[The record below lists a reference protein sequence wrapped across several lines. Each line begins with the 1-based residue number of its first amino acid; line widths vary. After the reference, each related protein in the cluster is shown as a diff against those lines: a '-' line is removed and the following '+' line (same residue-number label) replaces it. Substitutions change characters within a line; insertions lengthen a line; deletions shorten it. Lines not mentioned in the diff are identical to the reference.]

1 MIVMRLGS
9 KQEPDTS
16 SAPLTLSVHDLNGG
30 TMTSRKRSA
39 VRVAPDSPADSTAR
53 SHESPLVVVI
63 GSSAGGL
70 EALTALLM
78 SLPNGLNATYV
89 VAQHLAPDRDSSL
102 VELLGRATKLPVVA
116 ANSGVRLQPGTIY
129 ICPRGG
135 DFRIQDGVV
144 VAVESVEGPGP
155 NPSIDVLMSSVAAS
169 KVNAVGVILSGTGVD
184 GSIGVRELHRPGAV
198 TIAQLPATA
207 KFESMPQAAIDT
219 GSIDL
224 VLAPDD
230 IGAAIAMVCADM
242 PQRRSAVA
250 TPADQG
256 AAAKTEPKPLSTDA
270 AGVASDDVKPEGDD
284 VSPDEIE
291 IGPDDREQLD
301 RILAALVAFK
311 GVDFAEYKDS
321 TFARQ
326 CARRQMLTGKLDLG
340 AYRAFVESDPDEA
353 GRLAQALLVSVTSF
367 FRDPDVWESLR
378 KLLVEVADPDR
389 EFRIWVPGC
398 ATGEEAYTVAM
409 VAASA
414 FELSSDF
421 ALRIKIFATD
431 LSETSLEVA
440 RRGRYSEHSVSAIPA
455 EYRKRWMRLEGVQWV
470 VDSALRESIVF
481 AQHNIA
487 QDPPFPQIDV
497 LTLRNTLIYFQSTL
511 QQRVMQLCHF
521 SLKPGGLLVLGTAER
536 IGEPKGLFTARDESK
551 RIYARLPGLAS
562 KTWIIRPKVI
572 ADGGRVAA
580 MAATVG
586 HESPRLH
593 QALVAAYVPPG
604 LVVDADGDVIEIVGD
619 VSPWCRLGPGQ
630 LSHHAIALLLGEFRQ
645 SARQLLIQAKHSGP
659 EGFSRDLAGPTGPVR
674 LTVRSIG
681 PEESGWQVLSFLDLP
696 QPDRL
701 TLSQGDAEAVPR
713 EKLVRVERE
722 LRITEKAL
730 QSTIEELETSNEEL
744 RSLNEELQASAEE
757 IQASTEEVQAS
768 NEELEASNEELN
780 SLNSELQLRGNEL
793 ARSNTE
799 LQNIQSSLTSGL
811 IILDRQMQ
819 ISRFTP
825 LAVRLFPLIDSDIG
839 RPLMQI
845 PPTVPVPNLERAL
858 RECVSQGKK
867 ATVEVSS
874 ATQDFLIQYAP
885 YTVADGSVEG
895 ALLTISDVTD
905 LLPARRRVARAL
917 ADFEIVTDA
926 LRTVVWQRG
935 LTGELLFLNHAV
947 EDVYG
952 ISRPH
957 VLATPALLMEAIHP
971 DDRSRVVQAA
981 RTAVGRWEVEYRI
994 VRPDGAMRWVE
1005 ESAIEVA
1012 ANDVHEGYT
1021 VGSVLDVTARVAAE
1035 VIAKEARVDA
1045 ARQAELLRAAI
1056 DTSYLGVVVLDV
1068 DGRIVRVNE
1077 IFAELVGVSERSLIG
1092 ASLGAMIP
1100 NYDGPEDEDLSQS
1113 VWSEPGV
1120 VHRILRTHDGESLW
1134 VAVASHAVESGAA
1147 DPESSA
1153 AWVVMVHDLTRLRD
1167 HAGELVLQARFD
1179 QLTGALTRAHFRDR
1193 LNEEL
1198 AREVRTGRGV
1208 AVLWLDLDGFKDV
1221 NDRHGHRAGDAVLRE
1236 VSKRLEGAARRQ
1248 DSVGRLGGD
1257 EFAMIVTEFNNLDS
1271 LEAVAA
1277 RVLSVLRSPIPGPD
1291 GMLYVT
1297 ASIGIAIGPADGR
1310 DADSLMHSADTAMY
1324 VAKEA
1329 GRDSHAYFQSEM
1341 NDRAELH
1348 ASRRHDLTEAI
1359 RSKKFEMAYQPIIDL
1374 RSGHIDMAEAL
1385 VRWKRDGELVSAA
1398 EFIDVIKDSG
1408 QLRPLGNIVLGLVD
1422 EDLIALDSHGSTV
1435 LMPISIN
1442 LSPEELEGR
1451 DLVNRVMD
1459 WEPPGGFG
1467 RIVIEVTEA
1476 TLMAHQGRAVEALG
1490 LLRRL
1495 GATIAIDDFGTGFS
1509 NLSMLERLLP
1519 SIIKIDRSLLVSA
1532 EKDSKSREILAAAI
1546 VLGHALS
1553 ARVVVEGIETKE
1565 QCDLAASLGADL
1577 GQGYYYTRPMPMSQM
1592 NDWGLAHRAEADK
1605 VLATVVKS

>member
-1 MIVMRLGS
+1 MS
-9 KQEPDTS
+9 T
-16 SAPLTLSVHDLNGG
+16 
-30 TMTSRKRSA
+30 RKRSA
-39 VRVAPDSPADSTAR
+39 AKVASADV
-53 SHESPLVVVI
+53 ESAAVAADLPVSQEPPLVVVI

-70 EALTALLM
+70 EALTALLA
-78 SLPNGLNATYV
+78 SLPGNLNATYV
-89 VAQHLAPDRDSSL
+89 VAQHLSPDHDSSL
-102 VELLGRATKLPVVA
+102 IPLLRRATGLVVVA
-116 ANSGVRLQPGTIY
+116 ADDGTRLKAGSILVGP
-129 ICPRGG
+129 PGG
-135 DFRIQDGVV
+135 DIRIHDGHIV
-144 VAVESVEGPGP
+144 SVDSAEGPGP
-155 NPSIDVLMSSVAAS
+155 NPNIDVLMSSLAES
-169 KVNAVGVILSGTGVD
+169 GDHAVGVILSGTGVD
-184 GSIGVRELHRPGAV
+184 GSVGVRELHRVGAV
-198 TIAQLPATA
+198 TIAQLPETA
-207 KFESMPQAAIDT
+207 KFDAMPLAAIDT

-224 VLAPDD
+224 VLAPEGM
-230 IGAAIAMVCADM
+230 GAAIARVCADM
-242 PQRRSAVA
+242 PQRSATAIAAITDPTEGASRSTASKAPSIDDAHLFDDAV
-250 TPADQG
+250 
-256 AAAKTEPKPLSTDA
+256 ELDA
-270 AGVASDDVKPEGDD
+270 DDVA
-284 VSPDEIE
+284 PDEIE
-291 IGPDDREQLD
+291 IGADEREQLD
-301 RILAALVAFK
+301 RILAALFTTK
-311 GVDFAEYKDS
+311 GVDFTEYKES
-321 TFARQ
+321 TVARQ

-340 AYRAFVESDPDEA
+340 EYREFVESDAGEA
-353 GRLAQALLVSVTSF
+353 GRLAEALLVSVTSF

-378 KLLVEVADPDR
+378 KLLAGAVDSDR

-398 ATGEEAYTVAM
+398 ATGEEAYTMAM
-409 VAASA
+409 VVASA
-414 FELSSDF
+414 LELSANF

-440 RRGRYSEHSVSAIPA
+440 RRGRYSENSVAAIPA
-455 EYRKRWMRLEGVQWV
+455 VYRERWMRPEGTQWV
-470 VDSALRESIVF
+470 VNPSLREAIVF

-487 QDPPFPQIDV
+487 QDPPFPQLDV
-497 LTLRNTLIYFQSTL
+497 LSLRNTLIYFQPTL

-521 SLKPGGLLVLGTAER
+521 ALKPGGLLVLGTAER
-536 IGEPKGLFTARDESK
+536 IGEPKGLFTARDEPH

-562 KTWIIRPKVI
+562 KLWMVRPKLI
-572 ADGGRVAA
+572 ADGPRPSAVA
-580 MAATVG
+580 TTDG
-586 HESPRLH
+586 KESPQLY

-604 LVVDADGDVIEIVGD
+604 LVVDADGDVMEIVGD
-619 VSPWCRLGPGQ
+619 VSAWCRLGPGQ
-630 LSHHAIALLLGEFRQ
+630 LSRRAISLLHADFRKT
-645 SARQLLIQAKHSGP
+645 ARQLLIQAKHSGAD
-659 EGFSRDLAGPTGPVR
+659 GVSRDLAGPTGPVR
-674 LTVRSIG
+674 LTARSIG
-681 PEESGWQVLSFLDLP
+681 PDESGWQVLSFLDLP

-701 TLSQGDAEAVPR
+701 TLSQGQAEAVPR
-713 EKLVRVERE
+713 EQLVRVERE

-768 NEELEASNEELN
+768 NEELEASNEELS

-793 ARSNTE
+793 ALSNAE

-811 IILDRQMQ
+811 IILDRQMKV
-819 ISRFTP
+819 SRFTP

-839 RPLMQI
+839 RALMQV

-874 ATQDFLIQYAP
+874 TAQDFLIQLAP
-885 YTVADGSVEG
+885 YVVADGSVEG
-895 ALLTISDVTD
+895 ALLTVSDVTD
-905 LLPARRRVARAL
+905 LLSARRRVARAL

-947 EDVYG
+947 EEVYG

-957 VLATPALLMEAIHP
+957 VLASPKLLVDAIHP

-994 VRPDGAMRWVE
+994 VRPDGTTRWVE
-1005 ESAIEVA
+1005 ESAIEVP

-1035 VIAKEARVDA
+1035 VIAQEARA
-1045 ARQAELLRAAI
+1045 EATRQAEVLRAAI
-1056 DTSYLGVVVLDV
+1056 DTKYLGVVVLDV

-1077 IFAELVGVSERSLIG
+1077 IFAELVGVSERSLLG
-1092 ASLGAMIP
+1092 ASLSAMIP
-1100 NYDGPEDEDLSQS
+1100 NYDGPEDKDLSES

-1120 VHRILRTHDGESLW
+1120 VHRVLRTHDGESLW
-1134 VAVASHAVESGAA
+1134 VAVASHAVASDPS
-1147 DPESSA
+1147 DPELSA

-1167 HAGELVLQARFD
+1167 HAGDLVMQARFD

-1271 LEAVAA
+1271 LEVVAA

-1329 GRDSHAYFQSEM
+1329 GRDSHAYFQNEM

-1374 RSGHIDMAEAL
+1374 RSGHVDMAEAL
-1385 VRWKRDGELVSAA
+1385 VRWQRDGELVAAA

-1422 EDLIALDSHGSTV
+1422 EDLIALDSHGSEV

-1532 EKDSKSREILAAAI
+1532 EQDSKSREILAAAI
-1546 VLGHALS
+1546 ILGHALS

-1592 NDWGLAHRAEADK
+1592 NAWGLAHRAQADK
-1605 VLATVVKS
+1605 VLASVVEP

>member
-230 IGAAIAMVCADM
+230 IGAAIARVCADM

-768 NEELEASNEELN
+768 NEELEASTEELK

-1134 VAVASHAVESGAA
+1134 VAVA
-1147 DPESSA
+1147 
-1153 AWVVMVHDLTRLRD
+1153 
-1167 HAGELVLQARFD
+1167 
-1179 QLTGALTRAHFRDR
+1179 
-1193 LNEEL
+1193 
-1198 AREVRTGRGV
+1198 
-1208 AVLWLDLDGFKDV
+1208 
-1221 NDRHGHRAGDAVLRE
+1221 
-1236 VSKRLEGAARRQ
+1236 
-1248 DSVGRLGGD
+1248 
-1257 EFAMIVTEFNNLDS
+1257 
-1271 LEAVAA
+1271 A